1 MNTPQSRNFSS
12 AVTTYRLPLIALPD
26 MRLVAAAWM
35 CFGLIVAAGQ
45 ATAQDQQ
52 PAGPAASI
60 AVEVVQ
66 AEIGQAAVDVGQA
79 AVDVEQADDEKAEA
93 AREPVDV
100 ALDAA
105 GNSGEAVV
113 AADEHDPQVKKLR
126 RYVRVNCALARR
138 ACELSD
144 SEEAAFAQMDDAWIA
159 KQIRESIE
167 LPGVGEMVGILR
179 FLGGAARDVR
189 PQEVKIPAVKK
200 RIDSAI
206 DEALSPEHRETFQRE
221 RDERVN
227 FRKQALAGVL
237 VAVLDESLFLSPE
250 QRSLLEPA
258 VAAWLT
264 TDLYWEFYF
273 QNSNYLPDI
282 PRQVLAQALSPTQ
295 LAVVQEAQ
303 KYNYER
309 AQFEE
314 QTDPEPVMIK
324 R

>member
-1 MNTPQSRNFSS
+1 MNTSQSRTSSS
-12 AVTTYRLPLIALPD
+12 AVRTYRLPLIALPD
-26 MRLVAAAWM
+26 MRLPAAAWM
-35 CFGLIVAAGQ
+35 CFGLIAATGQ
-45 ATAQDQQ
+45 ALAQDQQ
-52 PAGPAASI
+52 PAEPAPTNI
-60 AVEVVQ
+60 IEIEQVEVVQ
-66 AEIGQAAVDVGQA
+66 AAD
-79 AVDVEQADDEKAEA
+79 DVEQAGNEKEEA
-93 AREPVDV
+93 ASETVDV

-105 GNSGEAVV
+105 FAEAVV
-113 AADEHDPQVKKLR
+113 ARDEHDPQLTKMR

-138 ACELSD
+138 ACELSH

-159 KQIRESIE
+159 KQIHESVE
-167 LPGVGEMVGILR
+167 LPGVGQMVGILR
-179 FLGGAARDVR
+179 FLGGAARDDR
-189 PQEVKIPAVKK
+189 PQEVKIPAVRK
-200 RIDSAI
+200 RIDLTI

-221 RDERVN
+221 RDERVK

-250 QRSLLEPA
+250 QRKLLEPE

-273 QNSNYLPDI
+273 QNSSYLPDI
-282 PRQVLAQALSPTQ
+282 PRQVLAQALSPAQ

-309 AQFEE
+309 AQFE
-314 QTDPEPVMIK
+314 DHMDSEPVMIE